1 METVLPLAGFGFVLG
16 WPLERLIQR
25 FPLGAG
31 TAPSSRRRW
40 LVAGVMA
47 LLFAALA
54 VTIGPHPQL
63 APALLLTAL
72 IVPASVIDIEHR
84 IIPNAI
90 NLPGAAAVLALAVVA
105 QPDRWWI
112 FLAGGLG
119 AALFLGLA
127 WLVYPKGMGAGDVKM
142 ALMIGFGTGQYVFV
156 ALFAGFVLSLVP
168 SIVLLASQ
176 GLRGRKAAFPFGP
189 FLAAGA
195 VVALL
200 WGPQLMSLWLTGKA

>member
-31 TAPSSRRRW
+31 TEPSSRRRW

-47 LLFAALA
+47 LLFGALA

-72 IVPASVIDIEHR
+72 VVPASVIDIEHR

-90 NLPGAAAVLALAVVA
+90 NLPGAVAVLALAVIA
-105 QPDRWWI
+105 QPDRWWM
-112 FLAGGLG
+112 FLVGGLG

-168 SIVLLASQ
+168 SIGLLVSQ

-189 FLAAGA
+189 FLAGGA